1 MMLSDTRR
9 GPQQDPLLRHRD
21 IRDPLLHSPKGNQC
35 RRQAHCV
42 HGGEQIA
49 HESPDHRR
57 GRRLRRH
64 CRDRPHR
71 QPPGTEKALEI
82 LTTEKGT
89 KFEPDVVEALISVLA
104 AGFDMPTVANI

>member
-1 MMLSDTRR
+1 MSRC
-9 GPQQDPLLRHRD
+9 P
-21 IRDPLLHSPKGNQC
+21 
-35 RRQAHCV
+35 
-42 HGGEQIA
+42 
-49 HESPDHRR
+49 
-57 GRRLRRH
+57 
-64 CRDRPHR
+64 RDRPHR